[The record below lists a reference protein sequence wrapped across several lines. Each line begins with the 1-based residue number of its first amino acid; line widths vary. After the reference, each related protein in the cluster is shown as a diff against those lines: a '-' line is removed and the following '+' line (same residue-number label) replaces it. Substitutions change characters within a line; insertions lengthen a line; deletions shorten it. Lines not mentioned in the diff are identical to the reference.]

1 MGLFRKKIEVIPYD
15 RQNKKP
21 IIKSSICHGEQV
33 AGFKDRRTGKIEE
46 IMLIKSQADLKK
58 FKELY
63 GIEEEIEKVY

>member
-15 RQNKKP
+15 RQNNKP

-33 AGFKDRRTGKIEE
+33 AGFKDLRTGKIEE